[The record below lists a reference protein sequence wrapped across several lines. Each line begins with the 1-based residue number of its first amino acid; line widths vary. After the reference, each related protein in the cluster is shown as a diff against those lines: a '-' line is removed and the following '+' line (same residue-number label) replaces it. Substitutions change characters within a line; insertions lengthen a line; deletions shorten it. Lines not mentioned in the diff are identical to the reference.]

1 MKRIVRLFLFAVLFM
16 SAVGCNNSR
25 QTDQNPLLSI
35 QEWNTPFG
43 VPPFDKIKAEHY
55 MPAFEQAMSRHNAE
69 IDAIVNNN
77 DTPTFEN
84 VIEAYD
90 AAGQELYQVELIFG
104 MVSAAEMTPE
114 LEALQPEVMPLI
126 TAHYDKIGL
135 NEQLFSKIK
144 AVYDNRSTMKLRADQ
159 ERLLEKI
166 YSRFVR
172 SGALL
177 SAADKEQLSKINEQL
192 SSLSVKFGQNLLNE
206 NKRYKL
212 LLSTTEELE
221 GLPNGVK
228 DAAKAAATDAGYKDK
243 WMFTLSPSS
252 MVPFLS
258 YSSRRDLRE
267 QIYTAYIERGNH
279 NDSLDQKGVIR
290 QIVDLRS
297 KRAKLLG
304 FKNHASYV
312 IADQMAKSPEAAY
325 GLLNEVW
332 EPALNRAK
340 DEQEQMDKLFQ
351 KDHPGSKFE
360 KWDWWYYAEK
370 LRKQNY
376 SLDEEMLRPYFSL
389 ENAQSGIFFLA
400 NRLYGITFRPVN
412 LPQYHSECSAV
423 EVLDTDG
430 SHLGILYFDF
440 HPRAGKSGGAWCGY
454 YREQS
459 YKDGQRVAP
468 VVSIV
473 CNFTRPTGS
482 TPALLT
488 IDEVETLFHEFGH
501 ALHFLFHDVKYRTLE
516 SVEGDFVELP
526 SQIMENWAFEPEM
539 LAHYATHYATG
550 EVIPENLQRKMR
562 NSSLFN
568 QGFATTELAAAALI
582 DLDIHTLESV
592 EADFDVMAFE
602 KRMISEKR
610 GLIPQISPRYRY
622 PYFSHIFDGG
632 YAAGYYFYLWAECLD
647 KDAYD
652 YFRGSR
658 DLFNR
663 DIAEKFRREVLA
675 RGGEADG
682 MTLYRNFRGE
692 EPSRV
697 PMLKGRGLWT
707 EPEVVDSLADDSAT
721 AKPEPLK
728 HPMLNRK

>member
-1 MKRIVRLFLFAVLFM
+1 MKLIVRLSLFAVLFM
-16 SAVGCNNSR
+16 TTVGCNGTK
-25 QTDQNPLLSI
+25 QAEQNPLLAI
-35 QEWNTPFG
+35 QEWDTPFG

-55 MPAFEQAMSRHNAE
+55 MPAFEQAMSLHNAE
-69 IDAIVNNN
+69 IDAIVSNN
-77 DTPTFEN
+77 DAPTFEN

-90 AAGQELYQVELIFG
+90 AAGQMLYQIELIFG

-114 LEALQPEVMPLI
+114 LEALQPQVMPLL
-126 TAHYDKIGL
+126 TAHSDKIGL
-135 NEQLFSKIK
+135 NEELFKKVK
-144 AVYDNRSTMKLRADQ
+144 AVYESRSELKLRADQ
-159 ERLLEKI
+159 QRLLEKV
-166 YSRFVR
+166 YNDFVR

-177 SAADKEQLSKINEQL
+177 NPDQKAQLSKINEQL

-206 NKRYKL
+206 NKRYRL

-221 GLPNGVK
+221 GLPNSVK
-228 DAAKAAATDAGYKDK
+228 DAAKSAATDAGYKDK

-279 NDSLDQKGVIR
+279 SDSLDQKDIIR
-290 QIVDLRS
+290 QMASLRAT
-297 KRAKLLG
+297 RAKLLG
-304 FKNHASYV
+304 YKNHASYV
-312 IADQMAKSPEAAY
+312 ISNQMAKTPEAAY
-325 GLLNEVW
+325 ELLNEIW
-332 EPALNRAK
+332 EPALERAK
-340 DEQEQMDKLFQ
+340 DELSQMEKLL
-351 KDHPGSKFE
+351 KSDIPGADFE

-370 LRKQNY
+370 LRKKNY

-389 ENAQSGIFFLA
+389 ENAQGGIFFLA

-412 LPQYHSECSAV
+412 VPHYHSECSAY
-423 EVLDTDG
+423 EVLDSDG
-430 SHLGILYFDF
+430 SHLGVLYFDY

-459 YKDGQRVAP
+459 YKDGVRVAP

-482 TPALLT
+482 APALLT
-488 IDEVETLFHEFGH
+488 VDEVETLFHEFGH
-501 ALHFLFHDVKYRTLE
+501 ALHFLFHDVRYRSLE

-539 LAHYATHYATG
+539 LAHYATHYTTG

-582 DLDIHTLESV
+582 DLDIHTLDNVAE
-592 EADFDVMAFE
+592 DFDVMAFE
-602 KRMISEKR
+602 KKMITDKR
-610 GLIPQISPRYRY
+610 GLISQISPRYRY

-652 YFRGSR
+652 YFRQSR
-658 DLFNR
+658 DIFNR
-663 DIAEKFRREVLA
+663 DLAEKFRREVLS

-682 MTLYRNFRGE
+682 MTMYRNFRGE
-692 EPSRV
+692 EPSKV

-707 EPEVVDSLADDSAT
+707 EPEPVDSLAEDKPQP
-721 AKPEPLK
+721 KPENVIK
-728 HPMLNRK
+728 RAAIN